1 MTKAFSI
8 AAPVLFTLAILLTV
22 FALGSSVF
30 AAVSFN
36 SQQIEGASR
45 WMAFGLFFE
54 MLVRQI
60 GWAGLLFAC
69 AAIIHRLDRR
79 SGVAE

>member
-1 MTKAFSI
+1 MSKAFSI
-8 AAPVLFTLAILLTV
+8 AAPLLFSLALLLAM

-30 AAVSFN
+30 AAVSFS

-45 WMAFGLFFE
+45 WMTIGLFFE

-69 AAIIHRLDRR
+69 AAIIHRMDRR
-79 SGVAE
+79 SGVAQ